1 MSDADTRPRRRIYLA
16 SSWRNEHYPEVLEAL
31 RNTGHEVYD
40 FRNPAPQGGGGF
52 SWSEIDPDWR
62 QWGPHEY
69 VRHVTSDQAAARGFA
84 FDKAGLDWCDTLVL
98 VLPCGRSAH
107 LEADYA
113 VGQGKEVVILLHEDR
128 FEPELMYLL
137 CRGLVTSVSA
147 LLRRLDWRLPVSLA
161 EISSTAYS
169 GEPARWAQDAV

>member
-1 MSDADTRPRRRIYLA
+1 MSDADTRPRRRIYLG
-16 SSWRNEHYPEVLEAL
+16 SSWRNEHYPEVLDAL

-40 FRNPAPQGGGGF
+40 FRNPHPGNATFNWPD
-52 SWSEIDPDWR
+52 IDPEWR
-62 QWGPHEY
+62 QWGPHEFA
-69 VRHVTSDQAAARGFA
+69 RIVTSHQAAVRGFA

-107 LEADYA
+107 LEAGYA

-137 CRGLVTSVSA
+137 CHGLVASVSG
-147 LLRRLDWRLPVSLA
+147 LLRRLDWRLLVSLA
-161 EISSTAYS
+161 EISSTAYG